1 MDINSNRY
9 KALASGVN
17 YVDVDVELRGFR
29 SLRAVSLLLESPR
42 GMTQNKW
49 MCKRDDE
56 RDILTVSD
64 GVGRRAKRDFVDRR
78 IIELLY
84 HLSAGLQK
92 CCLKP
97 LQSLFSF
104 DFGGPSYLWFT
115 IAHLCFVLLRVFLVD
130 FLTRERLLATKGFR
144 KSSC

>member
-1 MDINSNRY
+1 
-9 KALASGVN
+9 
-17 YVDVDVELRGFR
+17 
-29 SLRAVSLLLESPR
+29 
-42 GMTQNKW
+42 

-64 GVGRRAKRDFVDRR
+64 GVGRRAKRDFVDRP
-78 IIELLY
+78 IIELLC

-104 DFGGPSYLWFT
+104 DFGGPSYLWF
-115 IAHLCFVLLRVFLVD
+115 AASHFKLARS
-130 FLTRERLLATKGFR
+130 RLLTCVSFFSAFFSWIFEQERDCSLPRAFARVVARQHDVTQSR
-144 KSSC
+144 PACSVRNWRI